1 MSNTSMLQTLVML
14 LVVGAP
20 LFGQAPTPGSPV
32 QTLVQNQLESDI
44 LVAPDFKMTDL
55 SGDLTGLAGLYG
67 GWLINQKLLIGGG
80 GYFQMNEGGVSD
92 MRYGGAVME
101 YFVNPSRL
109 LNVSVRGLVGGG
121 TATLNRSQFRRVPGP
136 ESLANFDFSRNDLD
150 RRFRRPER
158 GDLFVGEV
166 DETFLV
172 AEPEVNATLNVTEKF
187 RIGFGG
193 GYRFIGAANGFE
205 DRLDGFT
212 ANLAA
217 QFRF

>member
-1 MSNTSMLQTLVML
+1 MSKTSIVHTLGMFL
-14 LVVGAP
+14 MVGAP
-20 LFGQAPTPGSPV
+20 LLGQDRAPGPPT
-32 QTLVQNQLESDI
+32 QTLVQGELESDI

-121 TATLNRSQFRRVPGP
+121 TATLNRSQFRRFPP
-136 ESLANFDFSRNDLD
+136 ESLANFDFSRIDLD

-158 GDLFVGEV
+158 VDPLVGEV